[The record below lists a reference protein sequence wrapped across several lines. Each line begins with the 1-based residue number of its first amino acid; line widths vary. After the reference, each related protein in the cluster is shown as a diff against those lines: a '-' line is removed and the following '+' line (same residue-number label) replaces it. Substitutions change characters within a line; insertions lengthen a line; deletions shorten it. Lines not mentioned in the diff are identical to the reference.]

1 MVLAPSPST
10 ARMGANFA
18 RMCLI
23 PEFGSTY
30 NLARIVGM
38 GKACELVFTARIIDA
53 QEAKEI
59 GLVNKVVPDEEL
71 KKATYEM
78 ATTIAKLPPT
88 AIQLARRGLYQ
99 GLDGDLPTQLQFE
112 AFGLEACVRSADF
125 AEAVSAFMG
134 KREPK
139 FGG

>member
-1 MVLAPSPST
+1 
-10 ARMGANFA
+10 
-18 RMCLI
+18 LI
-23 PEFGSTY
+23 IYYQIQITFNKFLSQFP
-30 NLARIVGM
+30 LPRIFEG
-38 GKACELVFTARIIDA
+38 E
-53 QEAKEI
+53 KEI

-125 AEAVSAFMG
+125 AEAVSAFME